1 VRGFKGVRRGRAEP
15 SIFRHWN
22 SGRAETFP
30 TGGHPSALAT
40 RTMANNSHSA
50 WAALNNHFSR
60 MAQAFASWT
69 GHPAMF
75 LLAVVVVVIWG
86 ATGPYFNYSDTWQLV
101 INTGTTIVT
110 FLMVFLIQNTQN
122 RDILTVQIKLSE
134 LVLAMKGAE
143 NRFAALED
151 LTDEEL
157 HALHEECKKRAD
169 MTRGH
174 LERRRQTQDGGDEE
188 KAETPAPPKR
198 ARKQAAA
205 RTKH

>member
-1 VRGFKGVRRGRAEP
+1 
-15 SIFRHWN
+15 
-22 SGRAETFP
+22 
-30 TGGHPSALAT
+30 
-40 RTMANNSHSA
+40 
-50 WAALNNHFSR
+50 

>member
-1 VRGFKGVRRGRAEP
+1 
-15 SIFRHWN
+15 
-22 SGRAETFP
+22 
-30 TGGHPSALAT
+30 
-40 RTMANNSHSA
+40 MADESHSR

-60 MAQAFASWT
+60 MAQIFASWA

-75 LLAVVVVVIWG
+75 LFAVLVVLVWG
-86 ATGPYFNYSDTWQLV
+86 AMGPYFNYSDTWQLV

-157 HALHEECKKRAD
+157 HALHEECKTRAE

-174 LERRRQTQDGGDEE
+174 LERRRQTIEGDEG
-188 KAETPAPPKR
+188 KTAAPPKR
-198 ARKQAAA
+198 PRKQAAA